1 MSEEY
6 ISQEFRLKNMEEI
19 IKYLIERI
27 NQN

>member
-6 ISQEFRLKNMEEI
+6 ISQEFRLKNMEET

>member
-6 ISQEFRLKNMEEI
+6 ISQEFRLKNMEETT
-19 IKYLIERI
+19 KYLIERI